1 MLPDNTFSCNNSQ
14 VAILRHNTKYIFP
27 INCNLNTVFYQL
39 LHLMN
44 QSSFNIVD
52 YFSSLSDEIK
62 QKSGL
67 IAKSFSSHHLSSGQ
81 NKEKLV
87 SELLKDYLPTRYCV
101 DTGLIY
107 DSNGNISRETD
118 LLIADGLN
126 NAPLFRESEKH
137 LWFVEAVFAA
147 LEIKSKLTP
156 SEFDNCLDKCRQFK
170 RMERKFD
177 ELVQPRIKESL
188 FIIWAF
194 DIDSNETIKNN
205 ISTKISEIPEEERPD
220 CIVVPGR
227 LYIKMGQ
234 YRNLTEYGQE
244 GSQSFLSNGHLKKQ
258 QDFENG
264 IYMTFWDL
272 GDNSVLVFLLY
283 LLNWLKGAGQ
293 RAARLINYLPPNMQF
308 GKEI

>member
-1 MLPDNTFSCNNSQ
+1 
-14 VAILRHNTKYIFP
+14 
-27 INCNLNTVFYQL
+27 
-39 LHLMN
+39 MN
-44 QSSFNIVD
+44 QSSFNIVE

-62 QKSGL
+62 LKSGL

-87 SELLKDYLPTRYCV
+87 SELLKDYLPARYCV

-107 DSNGNISRETD
+107 DSNGNISNETD

-137 LWFVEAVFAA
+137 LWFVEAVYAA
-147 LEIKSKLTP
+147 LEIKSKLNP
-156 SEFDNCLDKCRQFK
+156 NELDNCLDKCRRFK

-177 ELVQPRIKESL
+177 ELVQPRIRESL

-194 DIDSNETIKNN
+194 DSDSNETIKNN
-205 ISTKISEIPEEERPD
+205 ILSKIIQIPEEERPD

-227 LYIKMGQ
+227 FYIKMGQ
-234 YRNLTEYGQE
+234 YRNLTEYGLE
-244 GSQSFLSNGHLKKQ
+244 GSQSFISSGHLKKL
-258 QDFENG
+258 QDLENG

-308 GKEI
+308 GREV